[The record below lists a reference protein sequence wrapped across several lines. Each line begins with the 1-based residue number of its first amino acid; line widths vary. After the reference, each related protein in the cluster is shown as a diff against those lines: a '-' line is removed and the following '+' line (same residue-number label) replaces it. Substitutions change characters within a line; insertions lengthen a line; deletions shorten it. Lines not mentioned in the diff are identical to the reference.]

1 MNETLFGEP
10 DEAPRERS
18 LRDQAKAAEVGW
30 RKYSGRTTPCVECTK
45 HRANTGQGGIAAATQ
60 TRHEGFDVQYLCGF
74 HAAEIKIQ
82 EELDEANSKRRP
94 KEAKGVS
101 RPYNPH
107 TSRRRGQ
114 GRY

>member
-1 MNETLFGEP
+1 MTEPLFGDMPEP
-10 DEAPRERS
+10 PRERS
-18 LRDQAKAAEVGW
+18 LRDQEKEAQVAW
-30 RKYSGRTTPCVECTK
+30 RKYSGRTTPCATCTK
-45 HRANTGQGGIAAATQ
+45 NRADTGQGGIAAATQ

-82 EELDEANSKRRP
+82 EELDEANTKRRP

-107 TSRRRGQ
+107 TSHRRGQ
-114 GRY
+114 SRY